1 MLGGCVACW
10 RGGRR
15 HVLSAINVE
24 AAWLGGLYARLGPLV
39 YAPGHKPRDNSGHCM
54 TRSGH
59 VLAPDPF
66 LRRGPP
72 RLETLPMLRPS
83 RGSGI
88 PSWGPGL
95 VYIGVRCLPAGSG
108 PSDEHRHVHPFLAT
122 RRSWTCPL
130 GTILHVVLRHCTG
143 AAPLCSSRRYP

>member
-1 MLGGCVACW
+1 MLGGRVARW

-15 HVLSAINVE
+15 RVLSAINVE
-24 AAWLGGLYARLGPLV
+24 AARLGGLYARLGPLV
-39 YAPGHKPRDNSGHCM
+39 YVSGHKPRDSRGQCR

-59 VLAPDPF
+59 VPVPDPY

-72 RLETLPMLRPS
+72 RPGTLPMLRPS

-95 VYIGVRCLPAGSG
+95 VCLGVRCLPVGSG
-108 PSDEHRHVHPFLAT
+108 PSDEHRDVLPFLAT
-122 RRSWTCPL
+122 WRSWTYPL
-130 GTILHVVLRHCTG
+130 GAILHVVLRRCTG